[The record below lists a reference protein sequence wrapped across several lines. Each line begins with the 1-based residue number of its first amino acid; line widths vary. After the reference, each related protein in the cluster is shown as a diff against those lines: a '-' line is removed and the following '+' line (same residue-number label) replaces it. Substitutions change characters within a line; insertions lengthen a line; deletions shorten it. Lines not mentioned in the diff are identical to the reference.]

1 MILMVGN
8 TKGGV
13 GKTTL
18 AVQLAIGRARQGRQV
33 WLVDAD
39 TQGTASMS
47 IAERTLGPGIACSS
61 YIEPKTLR
69 SQVKQQLAGYDDV
82 VIDVGGRDNGVLR
95 TALMLTDVALVP
107 FAPMSFDLWAM
118 HNMAKAVS
126 DVNGERDGL
135 RVFAVMNQAEPR
147 ENSVD
152 NAEAASAVRE
162 IPEFEYLDLP
172 IRKRK
177 AFSVAS
183 SQGMGVH
190 ETTPPDPKAVAELD
204 RLLAAVFVLEE
215 V

>member
-1 MILMVGN
+1 MILVVGN

-18 AVQLAIGRARQGRQV
+18 AVQLAIARAGQGRRV

-47 IAERTLGPGIACSS
+47 IAERSVEPGIACSS
-61 YIEPKTLR
+61 YIEPKVLR
-69 SQVKQQLAGYDDV
+69 SQVKQQAGSYDDT

-95 TALMLTDVALVP
+95 TALMLADAVLVP
-107 FAPMSFDLWAM
+107 FAPMSFDIWAM
-118 HNMAKAVS
+118 HNMAKAVA

-135 RVFAVMNQAEPR
+135 IAYAVMNQAEPR
-147 ENSVD
+147 EASID
-152 NAEAASAVRE
+152 NAEAAAAVRE
-162 IPEFEYLDLP
+162 IPEFQYLDLP

-183 SQGMGVH
+183 GQGLGVG
-190 ETTPPDPKAVAELD
+190 EVASLDLKALAEIE
-204 RLLAAVFVLEE
+204 RLSAAVFVLEE